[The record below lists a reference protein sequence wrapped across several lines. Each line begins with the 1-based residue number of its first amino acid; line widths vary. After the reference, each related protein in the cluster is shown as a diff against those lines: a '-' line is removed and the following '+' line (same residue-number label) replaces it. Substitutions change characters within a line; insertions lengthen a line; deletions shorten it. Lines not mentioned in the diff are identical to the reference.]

1 MARVIGIDFGTK
13 RVGLAVTDPLQLI
26 ASGLTT
32 VRTEAV
38 LPYLD
43 RYLAREAVECFVVGL
58 PRQMN
63 YGLSEGETHIS
74 AFVEDL
80 KVHFPAMPVWR
91 VDERFTSK
99 MALQSIRDAGLKKKK
114 RRDKALVDEISA
126 TLILQ
131 TYLERKIH

>member
-1 MARVIGIDFGTK
+1 MPRVIGIDFGMK
-13 RVGLAVTDPLQLI
+13 RVGLAVTDPAQLI

-32 VRTEAV
+32 VSA
-38 LPYLD
+38 D
-43 RYLAREAVECFVVGL
+43 AIFSYLASYLKSESVDCFVVGL

-63 YGLSEGETHIS
+63 YDSSESEPYILE
-74 AFVEDL
+74 FIENL
-80 KVHFPAMPVWR
+80 KVHFPGIPIRR

-99 MALQSIRDAGLKKKK
+99 MAVQSTIENRLKKKK

-131 TYLERKIH
+131 SYLERKK